1 MTDRSSPS
9 PNRVSISMFARV
21 AVLFLLLMLFPFPI
35 AGRWDWW
42 GAWAS
47 GILMVVSFIVSRA
60 IAARVHPD
68 LLAERGKFLAHEDVK
83 PWDKILSPI
92 VGLFGMI
99 AISATAAL
107 NLRFG
112 WPPRASLGMQL
123 TGLAIVALGYALAS
137 WALIVN
143 RFFSGVVRIQ
153 KERGHVV
160 VDSGPYRLV
169 RHPGYLGSV
178 IGDLGIPL
186 LLGSYWALI
195 PALLTVGAV
204 FVRAA
209 LEDET
214 LQDELPGYAEYARRT
229 RYRLIPGV
237 W

>member
-1 MTDRSSPS
+1 
-9 PNRVSISMFARV
+9 
-21 AVLFLLLMLFPFPI
+21 
-35 AGRWDWW
+35 
-42 GAWAS
+42 
-47 GILMVVSFIVSRA
+47 
-60 IAARVHPD
+60 
-68 LLAERGKFLAHEDVK
+68 
-83 PWDKILSPI
+83 
-92 VGLFGMI
+92 
-99 AISATAAL
+99 
-107 NLRFG
+107 
-112 WPPRASLGMQL
+112 
-123 TGLAIVALGYALAS
+123 
-137 WALIVN
+137 
-143 RFFSGVVRIQ
+143 FFSGVVRIQ

-209 LEDET
+209 LEDKT
-214 LQDELPGYAEYARRT
+214 LQDELPGYIEYARRT